1 METRLVHKTSWL
13 LQHSSFLTHYGAY
26 RRRHFHFST
35 THSTSH
41 HHELNTTFFLLSL
54 LCALAFL
61 VRAQTPSDNF
71 NEINRR
77 KSKAR
82 KRVCMQKK
90 ILRRKQWE
98 EFLVS
103 LILNRLAVI
112 ASSYGEVIK
121 AVASVIIYA
130 FIDDICIFGNSK
142 EKYTSP
148 LCCSRALKHRSEALC
163 WDWMWM
169 GMFCC

>member
-1 METRLVHKTSWL
+1 MMEKWNRRDRRSARWKEKREAWPPLLYKLALGIKCWYVKWRRGSFKTSWF

-90 ILRRKQWE
+90 IFRTKQWE
-98 EFLVS
+98 EFLFS
-103 LILNRLAVI
+103 LIDL
-112 ASSYGEVIK
+112 
-121 AVASVIIYA
+121 
-130 FIDDICIFGNSK
+130 
-142 EKYTSP
+142 P
-148 LCCSRALKHRSEALC
+148 WSRRVTAR
-163 WDWMWM
+163 W
-169 GMFCC
+169 